1 MIFLNALLMVIGWW
15 VADLVPRWSGQWWI
29 NVVASAANGACVL
42 NALL

>member
-1 MIFLNALLMVIGWW
+1 MIFLNAFCMIVYWMI
-15 VADLVPRWSGQWWI
+15 ADLVPQWSGRWWI